1 MLDPQNLVNITG
13 GLVAD
18 PEVINDRILKLRV
31 ALDYAGSEK
40 DSDNKSG
47 YFDVVYYLKDNN
59 DFANKNASFVA
70 TQITQGKMKK
80 GSSVSVIG
88 RLLQE
93 RWKQDAKSASKVV
106 IVAEHLSYGS
116 RAGSGVTTSTS
127 SAAGAATETDG
138 AAKTAAAI
146 PQSF

>member
-1 MLDPQNLVNITG
+1 MLDPQNLVNISG

-31 ALDYAGSEK
+31 AIDYAGSEK

-47 YFDVVYYLKDNN
+47 YFDIVYYLKDNN
-59 DFANKNASFVA
+59 GFTGKNASFVSS
-70 TQITQGKMKK
+70 QISEGKMKK

-93 RWKQDAKSASKVV
+93 RWKEDDKSRSKIVV
-106 IVAEHLSYGS
+106 VAEHLTYGA
-116 RAGSGVTTSTS
+116 RANSNGTSAKTSETKEATSTN
-127 SAAGAATETDG
+127 
-138 AAKTAAAI
+138 AI